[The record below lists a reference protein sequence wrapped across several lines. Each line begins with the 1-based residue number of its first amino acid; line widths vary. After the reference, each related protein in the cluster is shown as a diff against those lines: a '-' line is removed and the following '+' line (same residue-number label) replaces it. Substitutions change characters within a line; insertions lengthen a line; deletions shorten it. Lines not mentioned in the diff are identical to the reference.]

1 MVVKKEITGAL
12 NDALNAPSLH
22 TIRASGRE
30 RKPTKKLTDSQLPTT
45 SKSPP
50 KRRRT
55 RHNQPIIT
63 LFEDYITPPPTQSA
77 SQSTLPGRQKGQD
90 PSTSQKW
97 RRKVTN
103 KAPKTNIQE
112 REQWEQDFDEAGST
126 QAKFEVLIEALGHE
140 EFLDPLK
147 IP

>member
-1 MVVKKEITGAL
+1 
-12 NDALNAPSLH
+12 
-22 TIRASGRE
+22 
-30 RKPTKKLTDSQLPTT
+30 
-45 SKSPP
+45 
-50 KRRRT
+50 
-55 RHNQPIIT
+55 
-63 LFEDYITPPPTQSA
+63 
-77 SQSTLPGRQKGQD
+77 
-90 PSTSQKW
+90 
-97 RRKVTN
+97 VTN